1 MTLELT
7 LFALRVVSGGLLL
20 IILILLFAAIW
31 RDYRSAVRQIE
42 LTRRVYGRLVELD
55 TDDDNPAISRRA
67 FPLMPITSF
76 GRAPT
81 NSIVLDDDFASSEHC
96 VVALRGGQ
104 WWLEDRSS
112 RNGTTING
120 VLINQPVIVT
130 TGDIIGIGQLRF
142 RLELEA

>member
-1 MTLELT
+1 MPLELT
-7 LFALRVVSGGLLL
+7 LFVLRVFSGGLLL
-20 IILILLFAAIW
+20 IMLLLLFLVIW

-42 LTRRVYGRLVELD
+42 STRRAYGRVIELD
-55 TDDDNPAISRRA
+55 NNDHDPTSTQRA
-67 FPLMPITSF
+67 FPLMPLTSF

>member
-1 MTLELT
+1 MPVELT
-7 LFALRVVSGGLLL
+7 LFVLRVLSGGLLL
-20 IILILLFAAIW
+20 IILFLLFLAIW
-31 RDYRSAVRQIE
+31 RDYRSAVRQVE
-42 LTRRVYGRLVELD
+42 STRRVYGRLIEL
-55 TDDDNPAISRRA
+55 TDDDRDPNAAHRV
-67 FPLMPITSF
+67 FPLMPRTSL

-130 TGDIIGIGQLRF
+130 TGDIIGIWQLRF
-142 RLELEA
+142 RLELEV